1 MFKKLLAEQEASLFY
16 CDILYD
22 YLIHHEKGEFR
33 FNSIPSDINLFF
45 SPLLSLTLTT
55 CFSLFSN
62 VVSVDIP
69 C

>member
-16 CDILYD
+16 YDI
-22 YLIHHEKGEFR
+22 LIHHEKGEFR
-33 FNSIPSDINLFF
+33 FNSIPCDINIFF

-62 VVSVDIP
+62 VISVDIP